1 MHGPSKRKTDDKL
14 RDSNE
19 DDEEDED
26 ESEENDKPGIK
37 KYIIGLARDI
47 LIAVIVMV
55 IIIGSLWGYTG
66 NWPPMVVIE
75 SSSMMHGDDSSVGT
89 IDTGDLVLVK
99 SIDGR
104 NDVKTYWQG
113 KKTGYE
119 TYGSYGDV
127 IIFRK
132 NGISETP
139 VIHRAVVWVE
149 YNASAQNIITVDK
162 QPFSV
167 RGFDVP
173 SMGKYNVTEVW
184 IENFKPNGHNL
195 SIKLGLILLNF
206 QRNGREPHSG
216 FITKGDNNKDIDQT
230 SNLADSKGRPVEPVD
245 PDWVVGKAEGELP
258 WFGLIKL
265 FIGGETSEPDKRAP
279 DTSVRMLIISIV
291 LIIIIPIILDLTFS
305 YISKKRKKRQEKSD
319 KEEGEPDV
327 PGRPPIGTSKLK
339 PQQPSKTEP
348 VGKDIERGG
357 VPYKPQREE
366 PKSPDTESGSD
377 SEFVSKD
384 DLLKKIK

>member
-1 MHGPSKRKTDDKL
+1 MHRPSQRKTNDKL
-14 RDSNE
+14 RDSKE
-19 DDEEDED
+19 DDEEDE
-26 ESEENDKPGIK
+26 SEENGKPGIK
-37 KYIIGLARDI
+37 KYLIGLARDI

-55 IIIGSLWGYTG
+55 IIIGGLWGYTG

-99 SIDGR
+99 DIGNDR
-104 NDVKTYWQG
+104 NNVKTYVQG

-149 YNASAQNIITVDK
+149 YNTSGHNIITVDK

-167 RGFDVP
+167 RSFDVP

-245 PDWVVGKAEGELP
+245 PHWIVGKAEGELP

-265 FIGGETSEPDKRAP
+265 YIGGETSEPDKTP
-279 DTSVRMLIISIV
+279 PPTSVRMLIVSIV

-305 YISKKRKKRQEKSD
+305 YISKRRKKRQEESD
-319 KEEGEPDV
+319 KEEGESDE
-327 PGRPPIGTSKLK
+327 PGRPPIGTSKFK
-339 PQQPSKTEP
+339 SQPPPKTEP
-348 VGKDIERGG
+348 GGKDVDKAG
-357 VPYKPQREE
+357 VPFKPQREL
-366 PKSPDTESGSD
+366 PKSPDSESDSD